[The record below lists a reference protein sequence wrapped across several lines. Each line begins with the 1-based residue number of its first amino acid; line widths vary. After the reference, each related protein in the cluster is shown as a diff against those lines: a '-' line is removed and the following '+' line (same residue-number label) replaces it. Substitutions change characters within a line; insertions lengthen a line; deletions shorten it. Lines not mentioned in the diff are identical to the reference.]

1 MSFKASKYPQH
12 LAKTSP
18 QALGL
23 EVESA
28 KGSYLWDKNG
38 KRYIDLIAGISVMN
52 LGHQHPAIVSAV
64 KNQMDRYAHVMVY
77 GEFVEDSTRLLSE
90 KLNSCLPQQLNCSY
104 FVNSGTEANEAAVK
118 LARRHTGRSKIISF
132 RGAYHGSTLG
142 SLSISGNEKKK
153 SSFRPLIPD
162 VEFINLNEHRE
173 LEKIDGNTAAVILEP
188 IQGDAGVRI
197 ASNEYMLALR
207 AKCYEHGALLIFDEV
222 QSGIGRTG
230 KLYAFMHSEVVPDI
244 LTSGK
249 ALGGGLPIGCLIS
262 SQEIMSSFSSD
273 PMLGHISTFGGN
285 PVACAAA
292 LAVLTEVNDSTIL
305 DHVEAKGALLE
316 SHLQHPKILEIR
328 RKGLMLAIDLAS
340 EEMVES
346 LIFKALDR
354 GLILF
359 WFLSQAQSFRIA
371 PPLNI
376 DDQDLIESAEIIKE
390 ILDEIV

>member
-52 LGHQHPAIVSAV
+52 LGHQHPAIVAAV

-77 GEFVEDSTRLLSE
+77 GEFVEDNTRQLSE
-90 KLNSCLPQQLNCSY
+90 KLNSCLPKQLNCSY

-207 AKCYEHGALLIFDEV
+207 AKCDEHGALLIFDEV

-316 SHLQHPKILEIR
+316 SHLQHPKIREIR